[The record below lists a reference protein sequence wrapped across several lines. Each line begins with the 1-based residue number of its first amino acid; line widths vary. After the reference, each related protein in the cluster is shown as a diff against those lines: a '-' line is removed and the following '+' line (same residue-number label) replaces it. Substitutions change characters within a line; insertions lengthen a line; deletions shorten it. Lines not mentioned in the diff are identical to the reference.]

1 MIMSRFAVIDLGTNT
16 FHLLIV
22 EIDKEEQQVL
32 FKKRTYVS
40 LASDGI
46 SNIGDA
52 PYQRGLDCLQEYASI
67 LEEYKIDA
75 LKAFGT
81 AALRNAKNARSFVID
96 VKKQTG
102 IDVEIIA
109 GDREALLIHK
119 GVKRVVP
126 FDDKPSLIMDIGG
139 GSVEFIICNKDQV
152 FWSQSFKIGVAVLF
166 NKFHNTD
173 PIDQNSLY
181 DLEDFVE
188 EKTKPL
194 FEALQKFPVNQIIG
208 ASGTFDV
215 LVKILGEEKISNHHF
230 TLDLNRFEEWRQKV
244 LPMDFSQ
251 RLELPNLPKQRAEYI
266 VVAVQLLHFVLE
278 KTHIDRMK
286 VSSFAMKEGILS
298 EMMEKQG

>member
-1 MIMSRFAVIDLGTNT
+1 MSRFAVIDLGTNT
-16 FHLLIV
+16 FHLLVV
-22 EIDKEEQQVL
+22 EMKDNKQTVL

-46 SNIGDA
+46 SNIGEA
-52 PYQRGLDCLQEYASI
+52 PYQRGLDCLQEYSSI
-67 LEEYKIDA
+67 LDEFKVDG

-126 FDDKPSLIMDIGG
+126 FEEDPSLIMDIGG
-139 GSVEFIICNKDQV
+139 GSVEFIICNKNKV
-152 FWSQSFKIGVAVLF
+152 FWSRSFKIGVAVLF
-166 NKFHNTD
+166 NKFHKVD
-173 PIDQNSLY
+173 PIDQNGIY
-181 DLEDFVE
+181 DLEDFVDE
-188 EKTKPL
+188 SIKPL
-194 FEALQKFPVNQIIG
+194 FEALTKYPVNQIIG

-215 LVKILGEEKISNHHF
+215 LVKILGEEKISDHHF
-230 TLDLNRFEEWRQKV
+230 TLDLNKFQEWRNMV
-244 LPMDFSQ
+244 LPMNIAQ

-266 VVAVQLLHFVLE
+266 VVAVQLLNFILDRT
-278 KTHIDRMK
+278 KITHMK

-298 EMMEKQG
+298 EMMDMSG